1 MAKATKLQHRLASR
15 AARAAGPA
23 YVGQVMSSV
32 VEDDDGGKHEIVF
45 LPDKNNPELR
55 DAGKPMHYYFLPQS
69 NRLAR
74 HSAGDFIFGVQRFS
88 GIMDPSKNIGEDGYS
103 ELAGGVMS
111 FTATMAPPPGV
122 VEKAFENVKEK
133 LQLTENKHYFWRK
146 NTPIVAVPAP
156 VALRSNKTVLHSLNY
171 KNSDTGQDGAIT
183 DNPDAWA
190 FEIQGAGEGT
200 LNIMATNAYTVMMGR
215 RPIELVWGAA
225 KKGTSPLTLENHISY
240 DVWTVPY
247 KLTVTG
253 DWERI
258 RTHFSASGGVQF
270 SWFNASASHEVN
282 KMVENGAI
290 TVDVEIGAGLSME
303 DREKLD
309 MAADTVISMITNM
322 VAEKLKQSGTSVDEQ
337 VEAAN
342 HEMIT
347 QEQSKKSKLFGL
359 ISVIQKFKVGVS
371 AAVKNR
377 RDEFTGTFTFTK
389 NIEEQVVRSE
399 VISAQMEGVF
409 DEIQEDETNLDRYF
423 TEVFMEEGFRKI
435 HVITSAIANWPENQ
449 IGDPIHS
456 LKVQIGYP
464 DSQGQINWKPSGRV
478 LDGPADEEMSGT
490 TLPAIWVPGNKDAR
504 FVFDFTRHD
513 DRGEDSEKIWVRKTI
528 AFKESPDVAV
538 NEIVEEYETD
548 AHTIDVRAES
558 SGQLLVGPINVD
570 MTIPEDDK
578 QIDVIVHVRT
588 GQFGDKSY
596 RFNGATANKERFYK
610 VWYASPD
617 DLEDFQYKVEA
628 TVKGKRF
635 GQKSVRW
642 ESNWQQ
648 GSGNGPL
655 TVEIPEPPA
664 NLNDKLDAYLS

>member
-1 MAKATKLQHRLASR
+1 MAKATKLQQRIAKR

-23 YVGQVMSSV
+23 FVGQVMSSV
-32 VEDDDGGKHEIVF
+32 VEDDAGGKHEVVF

-55 DAGKPMHYYFLPQS
+55 DAGKPMHFYFLPQT

-74 HSAGDFIFGVQRFS
+74 HSEGDFVFGVQRFS

-103 ELAGGVMS
+103 ELAGGVMN
-111 FTATMAPPPGV
+111 FTATLAPPPGV
-122 VEKAFENVKEK
+122 VEKAFADVKDQ
-133 LQLTENKHYFWRK
+133 LQLTQNKHYFWEK

-156 VALRSNKTVLHSLNY
+156 VALRSNNTVLHSLNY
-171 KNSDTGQDGAIT
+171 KNSDTGQDGVIT

-215 RPIELVWGAA
+215 RPIELIWGAA

-247 KLTVTG
+247 KLTITG

-258 RTHFSASGGVQF
+258 RTHFSASAQGQYA
-270 SWFNASASHEVN
+270 WFKATASHEVN
-282 KMVENGAI
+282 KLIENGAI
-290 TVDVEIGAGLSME
+290 TVDIEVGAGLSME
-303 DREKLD
+303 DRAKLD
-309 MAADTVISMITNM
+309 MAADTIISTITTM
-322 VAEKLKQSGTSVDEQ
+322 VTEKLTQAGTTLDETVD
-337 VEAAN
+337 AAN
-342 HEMIT
+342 AEVNVV
-347 QEQSKKSKLFGL
+347 EGKKKSGFLSL
-359 ISVIQKFKVGVS
+359 LSSFKVGAS

-377 RDEFTGTFTFTK
+377 KDVFEGSFTFTK
-389 NIEEQVVRSE
+389 TIEEQVTRSE

-409 DEIQEDETNLDRYF
+409 DEIKEDETNLDRYF
-423 TEVFMEEGFRKI
+423 TEVFMEEGFRKV
-435 HVITSAIANWPENQ
+435 HVVTSAIANWPENQ

-464 DSQGQINWKPSGRV
+464 DSQGQVNWKPSGRV
-478 LDGPADEEMSGT
+478 LDGPTDVEMSDT
-490 TLPAIWVPGNKDAR
+490 TIPAIWVPGNKDAR
-504 FVFDFTRHD
+504 FIFDFTRHG

-558 SGQLLVGPINVD
+558 SGQLLVGPINID
-570 MTIPEDDK
+570 MVIPDEDK

-588 GQFGDKSY
+588 PKFGEKAY
-596 RFNGATANKERFYK
+596 RFNGSTANAERYYK
-610 VWYASPD
+610 VWYAKPA
-617 DLEDFQYKVEA
+617 DLEDYEYKVEA

-642 ESNWQQ
+642 EGDWTS
-648 GSGNGPL
+648 GAGNGPL
-655 TVEIPEPPA
+655 TVEIPAPPD
-664 NLNDKLDAYLS
+664 NLNDKLDTYLS